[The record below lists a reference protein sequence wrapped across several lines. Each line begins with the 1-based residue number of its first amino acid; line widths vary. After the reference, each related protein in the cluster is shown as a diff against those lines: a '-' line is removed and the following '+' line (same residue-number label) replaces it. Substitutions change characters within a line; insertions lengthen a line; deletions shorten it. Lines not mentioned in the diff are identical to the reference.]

1 MIASLPRYPLKTIMM
16 TIVKDMLRA
25 KLLHII
31 LVSVAMSV
39 PKRTLYMVSIA
50 FTLLTEVQG
59 QVYANAVGN
68 W

>member
-1 MIASLPRYPLKTIMM
+1 MM

-31 LVSVAMSV
+31 LVSVAVSV

-50 FTLLTEVQG
+50 FMLLTEVQG